1 MQEDEPYI
9 ITKRRTVRRIHWG
22 RIAAAVF
29 LLSAV
34 VMGCVFWFSRTP
46 RALHTRART
55 YRLVTVGEYAD
66 LGEASARADDAIRA
80 GGAGYLYGQNS
91 YAVALACYASKEDA
105 ETVCARLQESG
116 EDASVTAITCNAIT
130 LDKPSQNADELK
142 RMLSM
147 PARLFDE
154 LYTVSVQTDGKE
166 ISEAAAK
173 YAALKMRVA
182 CVEYAGVC
190 GNFRSDA
197 GAYLAALFLSLAD
210 TLDAPANASENVAPA
225 LKYAL
230 CETAVKICAH
240 TSDFCDKIK
249 NCK

>member
-9 ITKRRTVRRIHWG
+9 ITKRRTVRRVHWG
-22 RIAAAVF
+22 RIVAAVF

-34 VMGCVFWFSRTP
+34 AMGCVFWFSRTP
-46 RALHTRART
+46 RSLHARART
-55 YRLVTVGEYAD
+55 FYLVTVGKYAD
-66 LGEASARADDAIRA
+66 LGEASARADSAVRA
-80 GGAGYLYGQNS
+80 GGAGYLYGHDT
-91 YAVALACYASKEDA
+91 YAVALSCYASKDDA
-105 ETVCARLQESG
+105 QTVCARLQESG
-116 EDASVTAITCNAIT
+116 EDAGITAIDCSAIT
-130 LDKPSQNADELK
+130 LDKPKTDADELK
-142 RMLSM
+142 KMLTT
-147 PARLFDE
+147 PARMFDE
-154 LYTVSVQTDGKE
+154 LYAVSVQVDSKE

-190 GNFRSDA
+190 KNFRSDA
-197 GAYLAALFLSLAD
+197 GEYLAALFLSLAD
-210 TLDAPANASENVAPA
+210 TLDAPANASENVSPA

-249 NCK
+249 NC